1 MSSANGL
8 GGSIISNKTFH
19 GNHYFQ
25 CQYTLLHFAY
35 HQLLTLP
42 FPSNLKKW
50 YFTTEA
56 SHFLCNK
63 DMCTASHI
71 LGACKVALRQKR
83 FTLLH
88 ENVLRIIINN
98 IRSSIKN
105 IKPSLPT
112 SKQPIKIKFVKRETR
127 VKNKNSSPTGILYQ
141 ASD

>member
-1 MSSANGL
+1 
-8 GGSIISNKTFH
+8 
-19 GNHYFQ
+19 
-25 CQYTLLHFAY
+25 
-35 HQLLTLP
+35 
-42 FPSNLKKW
+42 
-50 YFTTEA
+50 
-56 SHFLCNK
+56 
-63 DMCTASHI
+63 MCTASHI

-112 SKQPIKIKFVKRETR
+112 SKQPMKIKFVKRETR